1 MQEIERS
8 KARPSFCCNATH
20 FLKRTSRKR
29 FVYSTSAWNTS
40 SSPIVREQSYAKKKK
55 KIKKTIK
62 GIGTIF
68 GISDYSKLILLKHKS
83 MLLKKLLKVIITF

>member
-8 KARPSFCCNATH
+8 KAMPSFCCNATH
-20 FLKRTSRKR
+20 FLKRTSRKL

-40 SSPIVREQSYAKKKK
+40 SSPIVREQSYAKKK

-83 MLLKKLLKVIITF
+83 MLMKKLLKVIITF

>member
-1 MQEIERS
+1 MQEIKRS
-8 KARPSFCCNATH
+8 KAMPSFCCNATH
-20 FLKRTSRKR
+20 FLKRTSRTR

-40 SSPIVREQSYAKKKK
+40 SSPIVREQSYAKKI

-83 MLLKKLLKVIITF
+83 MLLKKRFKVIITF

>member
-8 KARPSFCCNATH
+8 KAMPSYCCNATH
-20 FLKRTSRKR
+20 FLKRTSRKL

-40 SSPIVREQSYAKKKK
+40 SSPIVREQSYAKKK

-83 MLLKKLLKVIITF
+83 MLMKKLLKVIITF

>member
-1 MQEIERS
+1 M
-8 KARPSFCCNATH
+8 PSFCCNATH
-20 FLKRTSRKR
+20 FLKRTGRTHL
-29 FVYSTSAWNTS
+29 VYSTSAWNTS
-40 SSPIVREQSYAKKKK
+40 SSPIVREQSYAKKK